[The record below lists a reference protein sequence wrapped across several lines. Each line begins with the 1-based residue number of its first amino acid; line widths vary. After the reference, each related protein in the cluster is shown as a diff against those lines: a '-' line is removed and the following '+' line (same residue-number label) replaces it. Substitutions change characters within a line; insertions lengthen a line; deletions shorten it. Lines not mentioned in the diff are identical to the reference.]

1 MRRGSAGSVACRQ
14 FGRESGSNV
23 DAETLWDELV
33 RFEAE
38 IARIEMRFARVT
50 ESLFYIQN
58 DDDALIRQYVGQ
70 VIDVLNDALG
80 ANEYSRQI
88 SADFNRGFR
97 KYPPPVHC
105 VRSII
110 WTIRAARRGIERS
123 S

>member
-1 MRRGSAGSVACRQ
+1 
-14 FGRESGSNV
+14 V

-70 VIDVLNDALG
+70 VIDVLNDALW
-80 ANEYSRQI
+80 
-88 SADFNRGFR
+88 RG
-97 KYPPPVHC
+97 
-105 VRSII
+105 
-110 WTIRAARRGIERS
+110 
-123 S
+123 

>member
-50 ESLFYIQN
+50 ESF
-58 DDDALIRQYVGQ
+58 DALIRQYVGQ

-97 KYPPPVHC
+97 KYPPSVHC